1 LVSGGQLKVI
11 WPLLRV
17 MEVPQ
22 MQEHGTAR
30 GHGRKENGNGKD
42 KGQRDRRGG
51 WGWGLEGRSPEKRL
65 IFQDSSNFTFFRE
78 FTQALTFSLI

>member
-1 LVSGGQLKVI
+1 
-11 WPLLRV
+11 

-22 MQEHGTAR
+22 MEEHGTAR

-51 WGWGLEGRSPEKRL
+51 WGLEGRSPEKRL
-65 IFQDSSNFTFFRE
+65 IFQDSNNFTRFRE
-78 FTQALTFSLI
+78 FTQALKFSLI